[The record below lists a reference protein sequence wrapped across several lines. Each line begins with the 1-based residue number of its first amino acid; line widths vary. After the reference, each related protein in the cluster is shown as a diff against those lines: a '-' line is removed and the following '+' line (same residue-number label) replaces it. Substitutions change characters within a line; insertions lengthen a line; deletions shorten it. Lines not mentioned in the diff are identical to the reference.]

1 MQWQLKSKPL
11 CPFTPLT
18 SQLTGTNR
26 ASCHAVT
33 GSSVED
39 HLDLKDQ
46 GPVASWEGDLH
57 AQAYFGSNNS
67 VDYSLLGPPSR
78 SCPSQQY
85 HGAHADPDD
94 SRLLKMQELDGSTRK
109 RPCKRPCSMRAEAD
123 HGSVGRACVMP
134 SSSGLHQSSP
144 PWRKSLQRG
153 FLSSSATSHAKAV
166 DRRPS
171 TVYAPAETQVVFL
184 LGMLGE
190 K

>member
-11 CPFTPLT
+11 CLFTPLT
-18 SQLTGTNR
+18 SQTTKTNR
-26 ASCHAVT
+26 VSCHAVT

-46 GPVASWEGDLH
+46 GLVASWEGDLQ
-57 AQAYFGSNNS
+57 AQAYFGSSKS
-67 VDYSLLGPPSR
+67 VDYSLLGPPSK
-78 SCPSQQY
+78 SWPFQQY

-94 SRLLKMQELDGSTRK
+94 SHLLKMQELDGSTRK
-109 RPCKRPCSMRAEAD
+109 RPCSMHAEAD
-123 HGSVGRACVMP
+123 RGSVGRACVMP
-134 SSSGLHQSSP
+134 SSSGLHQSST
-144 PWRKSLQRG
+144 PWRNSLQRG

-166 DRRPS
+166 DRSPS

-184 LGMLGE
+184 LRMLCE